1 MVIQNNIFFKEGIPQ
16 NSMLNRSFYLYK
28 LKYPSVF
35 TLPDLS
41 IKFANNQV
49 KQNVKEINV
58 SEDEK
63 RKHLL
68 VIEKKEGNYLY
79 GHFYKA
85 KQESEISVI
94 DEGEGV
100 VTIEELDKDKSWAEK
115 SRLIIDLTNSFIF
128 GEYNYDGVRFFQS
141 PFGEYLRETLGR
153 SDLDIEIVYNKESYE
168 NLANRDIKYL
178 EMKVTKPKLKMM
190 EDIFGLSGLEVF
202 KDADESQSLTLKI
215 KITAGRKKSFS
226 KAFIEKVLNKFNSL
240 TDKSG
245 IRKFEIK
252 QTNFDVPLELVKTQI
267 LRTKIDIQDKS
278 NEEIFAL
285 IVQTYEDLDLNEFL
299 DIEEND

>member
-1 MVIQNNIFFKEGIPQ
+1 MENNRFFKETELKDL
-16 NSMLNRSFYLYK
+16 MLNRSFYLYK
-28 LKYPSVF
+28 LKYPTTF

-41 IKFANNQV
+41 VKFAVNKV
-49 KQNVKEINV
+49 IQNVKEINV

-85 KQESEISVI
+85 KQESQINII
-94 DEGEGV
+94 DEGLGT
-100 VTIEELDKDKSWAEK
+100 VTIEELDQNKSWAEK
-115 SRLIIDLTNSFIF
+115 SKLIIDLTNNFIF

-141 PFGEYLRETLGR
+141 PFGEYLRDTLGR
-153 SDLDIEIVYNKESYE
+153 TDLDIEIIYNKESYE
-168 NLANRDIKYL
+168 NLANRDIKYF
-178 EMKVTKPKLKMM
+178 EMKVTKPKLKIM

-202 KDADESQSLTLKI
+202 EEADESQSLTLNI
-215 KITAGRKKSFS
+215 KVTAGRNKSFS
-226 KAFIEKVLNKFNSL
+226 KSFIEKVLDKFNR
-240 TDKSG
+240 TIDKSG
-245 IRKFEIK
+245 IRKFEVK

-267 LRTKIDIQDKS
+267 LRTKIDIEGKS

-285 IVQTYEDLDLNEFL
+285 IVQTYKDMNLDEFL
-299 DIEEND
+299 DTDEND